1 MEVLLLTIFLS
12 LVLAAGFV
20 ACFVNAAQR
29 TAQRSLD
36 QQSLM
41 PLDDSEFLADREEL
55 S

>member
-29 TAQRSLD
+29 VAERSID

-41 PLDDSEFLADREEL
+41 PLDETEFISDQEDH